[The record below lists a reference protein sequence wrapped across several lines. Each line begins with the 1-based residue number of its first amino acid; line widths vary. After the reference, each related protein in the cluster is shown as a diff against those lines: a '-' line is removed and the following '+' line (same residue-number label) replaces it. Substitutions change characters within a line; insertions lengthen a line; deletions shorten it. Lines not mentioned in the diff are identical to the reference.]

1 MKSTKKWVVLILT
14 LLVALSLTVTSAA
27 ASDNPVADARN
38 GVVRI
43 VFTYTLD
50 GEPSGQMGTG
60 FFVGEEGKPVEYIIT
75 NAHVVTVYDEYTGDV
90 LGTADE
96 VDVVF
101 NDYNEDST
109 MTAKVLKIF
118 DNGVDLAVLRLE
130 APTTLRQP
138 LKLLSADSVDIM
150 EEVYAL
156 GFPGIADDTSGIVS
170 STIDDVT
177 ITSGSVTKEAYDE
190 GGVNYLQID
199 AAISPGN
206 LRRSAGRCQRQCRRH
221 QYEG

>member
-1 MKSTKKWVVLILT
+1 MKSTKKWVALFLT
-14 LLVALSLTVTSAA
+14 LLLALSLTVTSAM

-60 FFVGEEGKPVEYIIT
+60 FFIGEEGKPVEFILT
-75 NAHVVTVYDEYTGDV
+75 NAHVVTVYDEYTGDI

-101 NDYNEDST
+101 DDYNEDST

-118 DNGVDLAVLRLE
+118 DNGVDLVDVEGLPDVVGAAEVQGLQDR
-130 APTTLRQP
+130 PDV
-138 LKLLSADSVDIM
+138 LLS
-150 EEVYAL
+150 
-156 GFPGIADDTSGIVS
+156 SGA
-170 STIDDVT
+170 
-177 ITSGSVTKEAYDE
+177 EA
-190 GGVNYLQID
+190 
-199 AAISPGN
+199 
-206 LRRSAGRCQRQCRRH
+206 R
-221 QYEG
+221 